1 MRVAI
6 LIALLAAAC
15 GRPAPADAPQPIRIA
30 SAVPGGSPFNRTLAD
45 VYAAD
50 LPGVA
55 PAVVR
60 SEGVVESLE
69 MVERNQADLAY
80 TFTNVAYAAVGG
92 QLPGHAAPFTRLRA
106 VALLQPAALHVLVG
120 RNSPAREIDDLRG
133 RSLKFSGPGAAL
145 LMTVQSVLPAFG
157 DGEELGAASVVPD
170 GVDSAELLDGQ
181 IDALLVLGQLPV
193 AQVQQAIAA
202 GARLL
207 PATGDRVERLLLN
220 YPFYRDIVI
229 PVRTYEGLAAPVA
242 TIGVNAMLVC
252 RADLPED
259 VVYRLTQALY
269 NGPAGVHPQLGRW
282 LEPAAGP
289 ATPIPLHPGA
299 ARYYR
304 ERELSP

>member
-1 MRVAI
+1 MRVTV

-15 GRPAPADAPQPIRIA
+15 GRPAPPAEPQPIRIA

-50 LPGVA
+50 LTGVA
-55 PAVVR
+55 TSVVR

-69 MVERNQADLAY
+69 MVERNEADLAY
-80 TFTNVAYAAVGG
+80 SFTNVAYAAVGG
-92 QLPGHAAPFTRLRA
+92 QLPGHSAPFTRLRA
-106 VALLQPAALHVLVG
+106 IALLQPAALHVLVG
-120 RNSPAREIDDLRG
+120 RHSPAREIEDLRG

-170 GVDSAELLDGQ
+170 GVDSAALLDGQ
-181 IDALLVLGQLPV
+181 VDALLVLGQLPV
-193 AQVQQAIAA
+193 ASVQKAIAA

-207 PATGDRVERLLLN
+207 PATGERVERLLLN

-269 NGPAGVHPQLGRW
+269 NGPAGVHAQLGRW

-289 ATPIPLHPGA
+289 ATPIPLHSGA